1 MKIKHNR
8 INKISL
14 RLTDNEMNLLET
26 NASLCGLNKSA
37 FVRDVLLKAKPPIHK
52 FDKAMVV
59 QISRLG
65 NNLNQIAKHV
75 NKNESIDHIALK
87 HIIEISNSIN
97 SLLDKDKNC

>member
-1 MKIKHNR
+1 MKVKNNRTNR
-8 INKISL
+8 ITI
-14 RLTDNEMNLLET
+14 RLNDSEINDLE
-26 NASLCGLNKSA
+26 
-37 FVRDVLLKAKPPIHK
+37 LKAGLSGIGISAYIRHTILHSKPPIHK

>member
-1 MKIKHNR
+1 MKVKHSR

-52 FDKAMVV
+52 FDKAMVN
-59 QISRLG
+59 QLSRVG

-75 NKNESIDHIALK
+75 NISRTIDRMVLK
-87 HIIEISNSIN
+87 QI
-97 SLLDKDKNC
+97 LDVNKKLDNLIDKK

>member
-1 MKIKHNR
+1 MKVKHNR

-52 FDKAMVV
+52 FDKAMVN
-59 QISRLG
+59 QLSRVG
-65 NNLNQIAKHV
+65 SNLNQITKHV
-75 NKNESIDHIALK
+75 NTNKSIDSIVLK
-87 HIIEISNSIN
+87 RIIEISNSIN